1 MTAEKTSPGSGHGM
15 GFHPGPGD
23 LGCAEGV
30 AVYRLFM
37 PGPPGKRTDGT
48 GVATVVLAAT
58 VESVDFPLLAIIVG
72 AFAAGPVAFLAHGHD
87 GDAHADRAEGYHQA
101 EKQHRD
107 P

>member
-1 MTAEKTSPGSGHGM
+1 MEWVSIPDPETLDAPKALRFIAYLCLGRPEKNGRNRRC
-15 GFHPGPGD
+15 D
-23 LGCAEGV
+23 GCVGGNGRV
-30 AVYRLFM
+30 RGL
-37 PGPPGKRTDGT
+37 
-48 GVATVVLAAT
+48 
-58 VESVDFPLLAIIVG
+58 SLLAIIVG